1 MNKYVLTS
9 QAQVDLA
16 DIWLHIA
23 EDNVQAADR
32 LNDSFY
38 AAFVKL
44 AQMPGMGRLRDEL
57 AAQTLRVWPI
67 GQYLIIY
74 RPESD
79 PLEIVRVVSGYRDLP
94 ALFLE

>member
-1 MNKYVLTS
+1 MNEYVLTN
-9 QAQVDLA
+9 QAKVDLA

-32 LNDSFY
+32 LVDTLYASF
-38 AAFVKL
+38 FKL

-57 AAQTLRVWPI
+57 AAQALRVWPV

-74 RPESD
+74 RSETA

-94 ALFLE
+94 ALFME